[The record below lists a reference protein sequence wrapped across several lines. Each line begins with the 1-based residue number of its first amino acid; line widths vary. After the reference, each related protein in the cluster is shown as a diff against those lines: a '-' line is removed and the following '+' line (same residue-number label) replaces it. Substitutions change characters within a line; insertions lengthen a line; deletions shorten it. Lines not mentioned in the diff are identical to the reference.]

1 MKDFIHTTNPQTAAE
16 LWLDR
21 TFTCKTALSG
31 GVIKRSVSEVQSII
45 GRERFLSEIKK
56 RGFQA
61 VENGDDMIVFCNR
74 NPVRLAMARPTLV
87 LT

>member
-1 MKDFIHTTNPQTAAE
+1 MKDFIQDPTPKTSAE

-21 TFTCKTALSG
+21 TFSCKTALSG
-31 GVIKRSVSEVQSII
+31 GVIKRSVSEVQSYI

-61 VENGDDMIVFCNR
+61 VENGDDMVIFCNR
-74 NPVRLAMARPTLV
+74 NPVRLAMPRPTLV
-87 LT
+87 LS